1 MYKRQLLH
9 RDSVQ
14 LLMARNQDVAL
25 RLAETLA
32 HRLSKAEGVI
42 AGLGLKDVGQ
52 RLARELLLLAEHG
65 DVTDAGVVIKIP
77 VPWAEVAARI
87 GTTPETPV
95 SYTHLDVYKRQV
107 LKPLGIP
114 ADVLPLIITRPISGS
129 GALAVTGDILRTH
142 GPDTPIGLLASIL
155 QGATDTTFYVVTLY
169 FGSVGIRKS
178 KHALAACLIGDFFGF
193 LTGFIIWKMMIF

>member
-1 MYKRQLLH
+1 MFFLAKLGVYAFPVLLIGVPLYAWAKGV
-9 RDSVQ
+9 RVYETFVKGAEEG
-14 LLMARNQDVAL
+14 LRIVVGTLPYLVA
-25 RLAETLA
+25 
-32 HRLSKAEGVI
+32 I
-42 AGLGLKDVGQ
+42 FVGISCF
-52 RLARELLLLAEHG
+52 RGSGALDL
-65 DVTDAGVVIKIP
+65 
-77 VPWAEVAARI
+77 AARYL
-87 GTTPETPV
+87 
-95 SYTHLDVYKRQV
+95 SRV